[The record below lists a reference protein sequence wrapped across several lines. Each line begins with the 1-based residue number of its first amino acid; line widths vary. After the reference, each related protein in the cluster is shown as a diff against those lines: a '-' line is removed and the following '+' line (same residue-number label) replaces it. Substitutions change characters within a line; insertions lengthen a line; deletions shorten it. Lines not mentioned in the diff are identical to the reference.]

1 MILSQKNSGKSRDQ
15 VIQNAFTK
23 YLRKAITNHKRQYEK
38 RLNEFQAHVLLFE
51 PGALDEIEF
60 AAHDS
65 DDIIADLKINDVDR
79 LMERLISQ
87 DPLLA
92 AVLKLSERDKWLL
105 CMRAFMELSYATIA
119 RKLGMTEDAAKMAYV
134 RALRR
139 ARENMGVDWK

>member
-1 MILSQKNSGKSRDQ
+1 MSQINDGKSRDQ
-15 VIQNAFTK
+15 AIQNAFTK

-38 RLNEFQAHVLLFE
+38 RLNELQAYVLLFE
-51 PGALDEIEF
+51 PGVLDEIEC
-60 AAHDS
+60 ASHDS
-65 DDIIADLKINDVDR
+65 DDIIADLTITDVDR

-105 CMRAFMELSYATIA
+105 CMRAFEYSYADIA
-119 RKLGMTEDAAKMAYV
+119 RKLGMSEDAAKMAYV

-139 ARENMGVDWK
+139 VRKNMGVDWK